1 MEARPLSGGARL
13 RAQNLIGGAWQGA
26 AGARTGDSI
35 NPADCREIGSYAASG
50 AVDARQAIAA
60 ARRAFDAGGLAPEP
74 PRRAALLLAWANR
87 LAAHPGL
94 AQLLTLENGKV
105 LAQAQAEVDYA
116 LACLRAHAGQ
126 LLNGEVSGPAAG
138 VVAILPPAHAPV
150 AVLMAA
156 LAPALAAGCTVIVT
170 PARQSAQVT
179 AAVLAELMAVGSVP
193 AGVVNLVLEAGRE
206 VARELVASHGVE
218 VVCFTGSQERG
229 RKMAQVAAPS
239 AKRLLFDLRRKAC
252 SLVFDDVDLHA
263 VAAQLAKAAL
273 CGTGQH
279 SSAPRR
285 ILVQASRFVAAKV
298 ALRRALA
305 QVAPGAGLDPGSGM
319 GPLIDASAMVAV
331 GVRTEQA
338 LARCDAV
345 LLQGRRAGGTLA
357 DGYFLTPTLVA
368 EDAYGDALWMEE
380 IHGPFISLGSFADED
395 AACTGANGL
404 HLAHSVSIWS
414 DDPHRAARVAAALGS
429 DCVLHNRH
437 DWLAPAAATR
447 AHGMPIHGRHAC
459 SILSDFLATP
469 TH

>member
-1 MEARPLSGGARL
+1 MEAGTLRGGARL

-26 AGARTGDSI
+26 CAGRTADSV
-35 NPADCREIGSYAASG
+35 NPADCREIGSYAASST
-50 AVDARQAIAA
+50 ADARQAIDA
-60 ARRAFDAGGLAPEP
+60 ARRAFDAGGLAHDPAQ
-74 PRRAALLLAWANR
+74 RALLLLAWADR
-87 LAAHPGL
+87 LAAHPAL
-94 AQLLTLENGKV
+94 ARLLTLENGKV

-116 LACLRAHAGQ
+116 LACLRAHAHALQAGDC
-126 LLNGEVSGPAAG
+126 GAAAG
-138 VVAILPPAHAPV
+138 VVAILAPAHAPV

-179 AAVLAELMAVGSVP
+179 AAVLAELVAVAGVP

-206 VARELVASHGVE
+206 VARELVASTGVDI
-218 VVCFTGSQERG
+218 VCFTGSQERG
-229 RKMAQVAAPS
+229 RKMAQVASPS

-252 SLVFDDVDLHA
+252 SLVFDDVDLQA
-263 VAAQLAKAAL
+263 VATQLATAAL
-273 CGTGQH
+273 CATGQH

-319 GPLIDASAMVAV
+319 GPLIDAAAMVAV

-345 LLQGRRAGGTLA
+345 LLQGRRAGGRLA

-368 EDAYGDALWMEE
+368 EDTFGDALWMEE

-395 AACTGANGL
+395 AACAGANGL

-437 DWLAPAAATR
+437 DWLAPATATR
-447 AHGMPIHGRHAC
+447 ARGMPAHGRHAC

-469 TH
+469 PH